1 MAELIGIQ
9 INQKVHVANLESR
22 ESWYIASIQDITDFE
37 LLISIPTKG
46 TYPLVLKKDDH
57 LVLSFISE
65 GSRYEF
71 SAKVIGWRY
80 DNIPMY
86 VLTLPGEYKRVQMRQ
101 FVRIATLMDVLCAEV
116 PESGKHP
123 VFTKCSSL
131 DISGGGIRILH
142 KKDFEVNTKL
152 LLKIMVPVKKEPEY
166 MEINGT
172 VVRTWPDENLKLY
185 KVAVQFTGITRS
197 QQDLIVRYTFMKM
210 SEQRRFN

>member
-1 MAELIGIQ
+1 MAENIEIQ
-9 INQKVHVANLESR
+9 INQKIHVTNLESR
-22 ESWYIASIQDITDFE
+22 DNWYLASVQDITDYE

-46 TYPLVLKKDDH
+46 TNPLVLKKDDH
-57 LVLSFISE
+57 LILSFISE

-86 VLTLPGEYKRVQMRQ
+86 VITLPGEYKRVQLRQ
-101 FVRIATLMDVLCAEV
+101 FVRISTLLDVLCAEM

-123 VFTKCSSL
+123 VFAKCSSL
-131 DISGGGIRILH
+131 DISGGGIRLLH
-142 KKDFEVNTKL
+142 KKNFEVDTKL
-152 LLKIMVPVKKEPEY
+152 LLKIMIPLKKEPEY
-166 MEINGT
+166 LEISGT

-185 KVAVQFTGITRS
+185 KVAVKFTGISRS

-210 SEQRRFN
+210 SEQRRFH

>member
-1 MAELIGIQ
+1 MAENIEIQ
-9 INQKVHVANLESR
+9 INQKIHVANLESR
-22 ESWYIASIQDITDFE
+22 DNWYLASIQDITDSE

-46 TYPLVLKKDDH
+46 TNPLVLKKDDH
-57 LVLSFISE
+57 LVLSFISG

-86 VLTLPGEYKRVQMRQ
+86 VITLPEQYKRVQLRQ
-101 FVRIATLMDVLCAEV
+101 FVRISTLLDVLCAEM
-116 PESGKHP
+116 PESGKHA

-131 DISGGGIRILH
+131 DISGGGIRLLH
-142 KKDFEVNTKL
+142 KKNFEVDTKL
-152 LLKIMVPVKKEPEY
+152 LLKIMIPLKKEPEY
-166 MEINGT
+166 LEISGT

-185 KVAVQFTGITRS
+185 KLAVQFTGISRS